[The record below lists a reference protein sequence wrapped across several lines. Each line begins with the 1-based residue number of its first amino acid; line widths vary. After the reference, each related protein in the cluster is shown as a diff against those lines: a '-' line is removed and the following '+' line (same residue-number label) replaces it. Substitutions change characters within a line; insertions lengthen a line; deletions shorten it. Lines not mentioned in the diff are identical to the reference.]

1 MIENEIGDCLKEMT
15 KIQEKMERLEEE
27 KNKQAKEKEI
37 KQTEIEPNLKIMSD
51 WLENYGEIIEE
62 IENEKIIEEQYKQ
75 LKDSGLEFK
84 IRNYEKII
92 NFNVNEKSL
101 KEMKLYFRQFGIY
114 VNSED
119 ELQQLRTKN
128 KPTTEEYNLYKN
140 KDIIIE
146 RYLDL
151 REKKTNNRDYYSGKQ
166 SSIYGRMVNQRDML
180 LRVSKFVDI
189 NNSTPTYFMKQ
200 YIEATYNM
208 FLIQQK
214 RIDELERK
222 LKKY

>member
-37 KQTEIEPNLKIMSD
+37 KQREIEPNLKIMSD

-92 NFNVNEKSL
+92 NFDVNEKSL
-101 KEMKLYFRQFGIY
+101 KEMILYFRQFGIY
-114 VNSED
+114 VNSKD
-119 ELQQLRTKN
+119 ELQQLRIKHE
-128 KPTTEEYNLYKN
+128 PTTEEYNLYKN
-140 KDIIIE
+140 KDIITE
-146 RYLDL
+146 KYLDL
-151 REKKTNNRDYYSGKQ
+151 REKKKDNRDYYNYRSNSCG
-166 SSIYGRMVNQRDML
+166 IINQRDML